1 MKRWSTISFGGFS
14 EIEISHITGIRANRT
29 TRTMAIVQAPY
40 SRVPCFIS
48 TPRSTFIDAHAEAF
62 DEDERNNQHNQED
75 HKRDRRAD
83 SEVETVD
90 QLFEAEDR
98 DRFGVFGATG
108 HDEDRVED
116 PERLEGP

>member
-48 TPRSTFIDAHAEAF
+48 TPRSTFVDAHAEAF
-62 DEDERNNQHNQED
+62 DEDERNHQHDEDNQN
-75 HKRDRRAD
+75 RDRRAGA
-83 SEVETVD
+83 EVETVD
-90 QLFEAEDR
+90 QLVEAEYR
-98 DRFGVFGATG
+98 DRFGVFGAAG
-108 HDEDRVED
+108 HDEDRVEH
-116 PERLEGP
+116 PE